1 MGDLS
6 IIYPVLDK
14 SYTFAMT
21 GMEEPVTRDKFRKF
35 LKQFR
40 KDAEAEGGPGVES
53 EDFNKFTNVIRRK
66 VTEIVVDSM
75 LSNKFSESCR
85 VTEHELGISQL

>member
-1 MGDLS
+1 
-6 IIYPVLDK
+6 
-14 SYTFAMT
+14 MT
-21 GMEEPVTRDKFRKF
+21 GMEEPVTRDKFRNF

-40 KDAEAEGGPGVES
+40 KDAEAGGGPGVES
-53 EDFNKFTNVIRRK
+53 EDFKKFTNVFRRK

-85 VTEHELGISQL
+85 IPEHELGISQL